1 MAVDINKLLKLPQR
15 ERRKIAERLLQILST
30 NHSISELSKDE
41 KIVFKNSWD
50 KYISG
55 KSDSYRMKFYN
66 STEMKKL
73 VFEEK

>member
-30 NHSISELSKDE
+30 NHSNSELSKDE
-41 KIVFKNSWD
+41 KIVLKNSWD

>member
-41 KIVFKNSWD
+41 KIVLKNSWD

-55 KSDSYRMKFYN
+55 KMKFYN

>member
-41 KIVFKNSWD
+41 KIVLKNSWD